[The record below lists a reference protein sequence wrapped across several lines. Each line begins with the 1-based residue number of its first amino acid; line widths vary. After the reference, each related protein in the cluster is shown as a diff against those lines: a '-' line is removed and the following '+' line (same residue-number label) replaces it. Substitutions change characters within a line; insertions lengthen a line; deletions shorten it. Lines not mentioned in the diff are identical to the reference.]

1 MIVYINT
8 WQRLH
13 ITAEQ
18 NLTYIRQW
26 LINHLTNKT
35 QKADMDQAKV
45 NTKIKK
51 NRT

>member
-13 ITAEQ
+13 ITA
-18 NLTYIRQW
+18 NNI
-26 LINHLTNKT
+26 INHLTNKT

-45 NTKIKK
+45 NTKTKK